1 MSQAMGSEAAGLD
14 AQQEPQQQGPP
25 PGPPPDFQM
34 PSLMKMTISLA
45 SSIMVG
51 LLAGLALQIFIIA
64 FLGWQGPRSLYI
76 RSIYGPVGFITLSV
90 TEGVTIATQITAGI
104 AARSGDGRNSLRPA
118 PTYLYAA
125 IGLLA
130 VLAGV
135 FFAAS
140 HPILS
145 ALGVTHANYSLI
157 TDFVL
162 LTTLGSALG
171 LAPTMAAS
179 AIRGVGKATMAA
191 VLGISYTVLNIAFM
205 LILNSTTDLGVMAVP
220 IGDLM
225 GLICITVIT
234 LRVLPRMEISLPA
247 WRPRRDALPQ
257 LSSLAVPVGASFLL
271 LSLVTYGYLRVLHE
285 SGSVQITGFSLGQT
299 LNQFFLMPS
308 IAIASGAAI
317 AVNIRFGEDRLK
329 VNQEGLGVMLRVIV
343 PIYVVMSLVV
353 YLIRTP
359 LAEAFTP
366 NHQISAVATSY
377 LTWMGPTLILFG
389 GTFAMLTYLEQ
400 IGLARASFTLN
411 LIYFVV
417 ILAVAF
423 ALPQPVTALTMTH
436 LLFAGN
442 LIGFWTLLVSV
453 RWLIKRA
460 KPRTLGPA

>member
-1 MSQAMGSEAAGLD
+1 MSMGSEATGLE
-14 AQQEPQQQGPP
+14 AQQEPPQGPP

-34 PSLMKMTISLA
+34 PSLMKMTTSLA
-45 SSIMVG
+45 GSIMVG
-51 LLAGLALQIFIIA
+51 LLAGLALQIFTIA

-76 RSIYGPVGFITLSV
+76 RSIYGPVGLITLSI

-104 AARSGDGRNSLRPA
+104 AARSGDGRNALRSA

-130 VLAGV
+130 VAAGI

-145 ALGVTHANYSLI
+145 ALGVTHGNYSLI

-162 LTTLGSALG
+162 LTTLASGLG
-171 LAPTMAAS
+171 LAPTLAAS
-179 AIRGVGKATMAA
+179 AIRGVGKATTAA
-191 VLGISYTVLNIAFM
+191 VLGITYTLLDVAFM

-220 IGDLM
+220 VGDLM
-225 GLICITVIT
+225 GLICIAVIT
-234 LRVLPRMEISLPA
+234 LWVLPRMEISLPA

-257 LSSLAVPVGASFLL
+257 LGSLAVPVGLSFLL

-285 SGSVQITGFSLGQT
+285 SGSIQITGFSLGQT

-329 VNQEGLGVMLRVIV
+329 LNQEGLGVMLRLIV
-343 PIYVVMSLVV
+343 PIYVFMSLVV

-359 LAEAFTP
+359 LAKAFTP
-366 NHQISAVATSY
+366 DHQIAAVATSY

-436 LLFAGN
+436 LLAAGN

-460 KPRTLGPA
+460 KPRSMGGPA